1 MAKIMITTTNSINV
15 KPLDALKLFFIIFFP
30 HIIVSQKQGG
40 ELAIT
45 ILAQY
50 VAIFYMHKA
59 FNTAARSH
67 KRSPSGRLHGL
78 HFHQISLF

>member
-1 MAKIMITTTNSINV
+1 
-15 KPLDALKLFFIIFFP
+15 
-30 HIIVSQKQGG
+30 
-40 ELAIT
+40 
-45 ILAQY
+45 
-50 VAIFYMHKA
+50 MHKA